1 MYHFRK
7 GASLKPRTLNTQTRT
22 KKEDKFS
29 EDDEVD
35 TAELRDSRRENKNKK
50 LDDIEAEMRQRKL
63 HNLADNTMKSNLNKQ
78 FADEIAEQQN
88 KAKKINKLFMRD
100 TPC

>member
-1 MYHFRK
+1 MDLK
-7 GASLKPRTLNTQTRT
+7 GASLKPRTHNTQTRT

-50 LDDIEAEMRQRKL
+50 LDDIEAEMRQRKHMWL
-63 HNLADNTMKSNLNKQ
+63 VIGLRMTKCVVCILCIFVFFYFWSQ
-78 FADEIAEQQN
+78 VVY
-88 KAKKINKLFMRD
+88 
-100 TPC
+100 PY